1 MRLKMVFLNII
12 LPHCHRY
19 AVKTGKQHYMTGLR
33 NPRPAQQQKIIVG
46 IHRIWIDFL
55 TVL

>member
-12 LPHCHRY
+12 LPNCHRY

-55 TVL
+55 SVI